1 MPWVRKSIGAD
12 LRRLLLEHADE
23 LVADDLAL
31 LLGVL
36 DAGQPGEEPLAGVD
50 HDQVHAEV
58 ALERLPQELRLLL
71 AHQAV
76 VDVDAGQ
83 PIADR
88 AMDERR
94 RDGRIDAA
102 RQRADD
108 LAVGAG
114 RARVRV
120 DPLADPGDGRAR

>member
-1 MPWVRKSIGAD
+1 MPWVRKSIAPILSGF
-12 LRRLLLEHADE
+12 LLEDPDE

-36 DAGQPGEEPLAGVD
+36 DAGQARQEALARVD
-50 HDQVHAEV
+50 HDQVHPEV
-58 ALERLPQELRLLL
+58 LGEGLAQQLGLLL

-83 PIADR
+83 PVAHG
-88 AMDERR
+88 AMDERGRDR
-94 RDGRIDAA
+94 RVDAA
-102 RQRADD
+102 GQRADD

-114 RARVRV
+114 RAARGRR
-120 DPLADPGDGRAR
+120 PGRGSP